1 MRRGGLTVYGVLC
14 AMRPSRRAATASA
27 ITAPAEQLGFAALRG
42 VICLRVLCDETCR
55 RAPIT
60 GPATRSLGRGR
71 LTVHGL
77 LCTIPP
83 IGRCYGPSGP
93 RNGWGSRGSA
103 RFLTKGA
110 KEDHAAKGRE
120 APPLGRCRQRRC
132 GGGTATGARPFA
144 VLRDF
149 ACLRAL
155 REETCRLVPIAGP
168 ATWSVGRRRVTLHG
182 FFDHI
187 RADRRAL
194 SPFGSEREG

>member
-60 GPATRSLGRGR
+60 GPATWSLGRGR
-71 LTVHGL
+71 FTVHGL

-83 IGRCYGPSGP
+83 IGRYYGPSGP

-110 KEDHAAKGRE
+110 KE
-120 APPLGRCRQRRC
+120 
-132 GGGTATGARPFA
+132 
-144 VLRDF
+144 
-149 ACLRAL
+149 
-155 REETCRLVPIAGP
+155 TCRLAPITRP
-168 ATWSVGRRRVTLHG
+168 ATWPLGRRRVTLHG
-182 FFDHI
+182 FFGHI
-187 RADRRAL
+187 RADSPARVLEPGFARRAVTWHCITL
-194 SPFGSEREG
+194 HGLLCTIPPIGRCYGPSGPRNA